1 MTEFKNDRG
10 DATMTFNIRR
20 FFVLFI
26 LAAAGWWFVADP
38 DVGDNWSYFVSFVFL
53 SSVFFICFELDPNED

>member
-1 MTEFKNDRG
+1 
-10 DATMTFNIRR
+10 MTFNIRR